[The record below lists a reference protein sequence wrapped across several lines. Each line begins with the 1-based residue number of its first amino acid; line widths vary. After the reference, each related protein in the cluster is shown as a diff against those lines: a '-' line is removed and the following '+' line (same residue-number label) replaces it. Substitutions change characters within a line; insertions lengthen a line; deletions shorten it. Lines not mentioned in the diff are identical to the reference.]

1 MEVNIEPYNPTWK
14 QTFEILKIELE
25 HLLNS
30 QNPIIE
36 HIGSTS
42 IEGLSAKPIIDIMIG
57 IPDILN
63 LDGTIQPLINQGY
76 IYFEKFNSVMPKR
89 RFYVKLKSAQP
100 PFKTPSIYT
109 ESDIIPNELNDYKLA
124 HIHIFGLNSLDF
136 KRHLAFREFLK
147 ENPKIKKE
155 YQNLKLELS
164 TKKWKDGSEYN
175 AAKNDFIKLH
185 EAEAIKWYTN

>member
-1 MEVNIEPYNPTWK
+1 MEIQIEPYNPTWK
-14 QTFEILKIELE
+14 QTFDTIQFELVKT
-25 HLLNS
+25 LQS
-30 QNPIIE
+30 FNPTIE

-89 RFYVKLKSAQP
+89 RFYAKLKSIQP

-109 ESDIIPNELNDYKLA
+109 ESDIIPNEINDYKLA
-124 HIHIFGLNSLDF
+124 HIHIFELNSLDF
-136 KRHLAFREFLK
+136 KRHIAFREFLK
-147 ENPKIKKE
+147 ENPKIKEE

-185 EAEAIKWYTN
+185 EAKAIKWYTN

>member
-1 MEVNIEPYNPTWK
+1 MEIQIEPYNPTWK
-14 QTFEILKIELE
+14 QTFDTIQFELVKT
-25 HLLNS
+25 LQS
-30 QNPIIE
+30 FNPTIE
-36 HIGSTS
+36 HIGSTA

-89 RFYVKLKSAQP
+89 RFYAKLKSIQP

-109 ESDIIPNELNDYKLA
+109 ESDIIPNEINDYKLA
-124 HIHIFGLNSLDF
+124 HIHIFELNSLDF
-136 KRHLAFREFLK
+136 KRHIAFREFLK
-147 ENPKIKKE
+147 ENPKIKEE

>member
-1 MEVNIEPYNPTWK
+1 MEVNIEPHSPNWK
-14 QTFEILKIELE
+14 QTFDTIHFELLKTLQ
-25 HLLNS
+25 S
-30 QNPIIE
+30 FNPTIE

-89 RFYVKLKSAQP
+89 RFYAKLKSVQP

-109 ESDIIPNELNDYKLA
+109 ESDIIPNEINDYKLA
-124 HIHIFGLNSLDF
+124 HIHIFELNSLDF
-136 KRHLAFREFLK
+136 KRHIAFREFLK
-147 ENPKIKKE
+147 ENPKIKEE

>member
-1 MEVNIEPYNPTWK
+1 MEVNIEPYNPIWK
-14 QTFEILKIELE
+14 QAFDTIQFELVKTLQ
-25 HLLNS
+25 S
-30 QNPIIE
+30 FNPTIE

-89 RFYVKLKSAQP
+89 RFYAKLKSIQP

-109 ESDIIPNELNDYKLA
+109 ESDIIPNEINDYKLA
-124 HIHIFGLNSLDF
+124 HIHIFELNSLDF
-136 KRHLAFREFLK
+136 KRHIAFREFLK
-147 ENPKIKKE
+147 ENPKIKEE

-185 EAEAIKWYTN
+185 EAKAIKWYTN